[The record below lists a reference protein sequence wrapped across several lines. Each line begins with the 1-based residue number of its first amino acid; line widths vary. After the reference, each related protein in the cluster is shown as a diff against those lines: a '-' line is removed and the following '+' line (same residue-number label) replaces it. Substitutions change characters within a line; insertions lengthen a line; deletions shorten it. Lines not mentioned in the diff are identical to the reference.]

1 MWWRGPYGPWPGHGP
16 WSYLPPWM
24 RPGWYLWWATPQTT
38 PPVAPWSR
46 EAELQYLESLKSYLQ
61 ETLRSVEERINALKS
76 SK

>member
-16 WSYLPPWM
+16 WSHLPPWM
-24 RPGWYLWWATPQTT
+24 RPGWYLWWAAPQTAA
-38 PPVAPWSR
+38 PVAPWSR

-61 ETLRSVEERINALKS
+61 ETLRRVEERINELKS